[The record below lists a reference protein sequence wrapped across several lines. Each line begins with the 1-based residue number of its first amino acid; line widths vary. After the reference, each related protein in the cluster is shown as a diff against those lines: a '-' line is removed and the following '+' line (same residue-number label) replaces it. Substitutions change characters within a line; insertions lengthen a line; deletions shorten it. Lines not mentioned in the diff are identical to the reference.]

1 MTTTP
6 TPTPVRPIS
15 RMSSRGKAVALLG
28 LMAFFTFAAL
38 AHVWVRLQIV
48 RLGYGISRETDQEK
62 DLQQALRKL
71 EVERA
76 LLRNP
81 ERLERLAREKLSLR
95 LPDPS
100 VIQSLKP
107 RTPAAG
113 GRTPARRN

>member
-1 MTTTP
+1 MTP
-6 TPTPVRPIS
+6 TPPPTAGRPS
-15 RMSSRGKAVALLG
+15 TRMSSRGKAVALLG
-28 LMAFFTFAAL
+28 LMAFFIFAAL

-48 RLGYGISRETDQEK
+48 RLGYGISRETEKEK
-62 DLQQALRKL
+62 DLQQAHRKL

-81 ERLERLAREKLSLR
+81 ERLERLAREKLSLT

-107 RTPAAG
+107 RSASPAG
-113 GRTPARRN
+113 PGPTRRN